1 MNVLYIM
8 GEGVGP
14 ACSGLSTGGILNC
27 LQSYHTEI
35 FQDRVRVWGE
45 QGEAREHVM
54 DDLLSSFLSSASET
68 QANSW
73 LTL

>member
-35 FQDRVRVWGE
+35 FQDKVRVWGE
-45 QGEAREHVM
+45 WGEVRECVV
-54 DDLLSSFLSSASET
+54 DDLLSSFLSSLTET
-68 QANSW
+68 RPNGW
-73 LTL
+73 LT

>member
-1 MNVLYIM
+1 M

-35 FQDRVRVWGE
+35 FQDKDEGLRGVGRGE
-45 QGEAREHVM
+45 GTCDGWLAV
-54 DDLLSSFLSSASET
+54 LLPVLCNRDTT
-68 QANSW
+68 QR
-73 LTL
+73 LVD

>member
-1 MNVLYIM
+1 M

-45 QGEAREHVM
+45 REEVRERVM
-54 DDLLSSFLSSASET
+54 DDLLSSFLSSATET
-68 QANSW
+68 RPDGW
-73 LTL
+73 LT

>member
-1 MNVLYIM
+1 M

-35 FQDRVRVWGE
+35 FQDRVRVWGK

-54 DDLLSSFLSSASET
+54 DDLLSPSCPLHLKH
-68 QANSW
+68 NSW
-73 LTL
+73 LTF